1 MAGYPVTLARKSVMM
16 LPSPPLPTRAWL
28 IVALLWGVGCLNYLD
43 RVMLITMR
51 VSVKEAI
58 PMTEAQFGLLTTVF
72 LVTYALLSPIGGF
85 IADRWG
91 CSRTI
96 IFSLFVWSSI
106 TWFTAHAT
114 SFSQLLV
121 FRMLMG
127 VSEACYLPAAGAL
140 IAKYHGNATRSLA
153 NGIHLSGVMVGS
165 GLGGLGGWIAER
177 YSWTLAFEL
186 FGVIGVTYSIVLILF
201 LRDRPM
207 QIEPASPDL
216 RAEPLVPSVRFTE
229 AVRSLFS
236 GRDFILA
243 LVFWGLLGV
252 ASWAFVGWM
261 PTYLGE
267 HFHLPQGKAGLI
279 SMGLIYSGM
288 MVGMIAS
295 GAWADRWCKSNPE
308 GRAWVGIIGLI
319 ICIPCVLLV
328 SNTGGLWLAMVG
340 LVLFGV
346 SRAFP
351 DTNMMPLLFQ
361 ITDRRYRA
369 TGYGLLNACATLA
382 GGITIYAGGVLRDS
396 NVSITKVFYGG
407 AAGMAICIVLLWLI
421 RPRVI
426 PAD

>member
-1 MAGYPVTLARKSVMM
+1 M
-16 LPSPPLPTRAWL
+16 LPPTLLIPKRAWL
-28 IVALLWGVGCLNYLD
+28 IVALLWFVGCLNYLD

-51 VSVKEAI
+51 LSVKEAI

-96 IFSLFVWSSI
+96 IFSLFVWSAI

-121 FRMLMG
+121 FRTLMG
-127 VSEACYLPAAGAL
+127 VSEACYLPAAAAL

-186 FGVIGVTYSIVLILF
+186 FGVIGVAYSIVLVLY
-201 LRDRPM
+201 LRDRPTYSGTATPV
-207 QIEPASPDL
+207 IPAES
-216 RAEPLVPSVRFTE
+216 LVQRVRFAD
-229 AVRSLFS
+229 AVRNLFS
-236 GRDFILA
+236 GWDFIIA

-279 SMGLIYSGM
+279 SMGFIYSGM
-288 MVGMIAS
+288 MVGMIVS
-295 GAWADRWCKSNPE
+295 GAWADRWCRSNSE

-328 SNTGGLWLAMVG
+328 SITNELWLAMAG

-382 GGITIYAGGVLRDS
+382 GGVTIYAGGVLRDAS
-396 NVSITKVFYGG
+396 VNINKVFYGG

-421 RPRVI
+421 RPRVV
-426 PAD
+426 PSD